1 MSLGSSC
8 RIAATSTGMSSLRR
22 RGVAAGRG
30 WVISIS
36 ADGRAAHE
44 ALRTEGAWAIA
55 AAIALLA
62 AAAWLAN
69 PGIGYLAGSLAATAL
84 VVIVALRGP
93 WRVRRWPI
101 LTAASLIV
109 FITMASATERTSWRI
124 ANEWAAYDS
133 TAVARAS
140 SLLHGELTR
149 GMEDL
154 EARAARALDAPAEIE
169 QAFAHLAPLG
179 LGAGEHGVVL
189 YRAGQPAAWS
199 GRLRVDTDS
208 LRSPTGVVASEFY
221 TTLYAVAERGADR
234 AVATLLVEARPPAD
248 RLSDPLEGLVVR
260 TADVEAFAFGAD
272 ADPAALG
279 YFVLAADSQPLIGIS
294 PTPLGRERA
303 QLAVLESARLR
314 GTIVLALGLAFFITT
329 VWRTT
334 RSIAAR
340 LGALGVAL
348 ACIAIAPLNEL
359 SNASRLFDP
368 AIYYA
373 KLGGPFTASVGA
385 FGLTAALVLL
395 GLIALLRSPGR
406 IRSRAAAI
414 ALVLAIAAGGPFLMR
429 DLARGI
435 SPPAWG
441 ISTGLWLAWEI
452 ALFLVGVSVVIAG
465 ATAGRAALR
474 DWRGL
479 PPALAPSLAIAA
491 ALIGPL
497 VWGAPGRWP
506 GWYPVLWIA
515 SIGALA
521 LTRRSRRFMLA
532 ASSVAAL
539 GAATLVWGNV
549 ARKRVELAEREVA
562 ALNDVDPTATLLLRR
577 FGSDLGGGTAPTTR
591 AGMLRRYVAS
601 DLASANFPVAITS
614 WAPDGSATATLSMVA
629 FDGDSAML
637 RDAVA
642 EATRTMEPVVLEIH
656 GSLGLQLVMAVPHP
670 GAAATTVVVVP
681 RTRTAIDDPF
691 LALLGIGPE
700 TAREPPYILA
710 VTDVVEGEAHA
721 TDVRPRWQRRGN
733 ELHGDWTLTL
743 APQPTRAHVEVE
755 LRPFDAMFQRGALV
769 VLLDLL
775 IIGLLWTLAAAA
787 DGGLRRWVSARRRVW
802 ARSYRARLT
811 IVLFGFFV
819 VPALGFALW
828 SSRRLVSGDQ
838 QARELL
844 VRETL
849 RSVADDAIGDLAA
862 ASARFDTPLLLFAP
876 GELRRTSDP
885 LFEALAPIGRYLD
898 PDVHAE
904 LVLGDEVT
912 SARYAR
918 VGPVLT
924 LIGYRAAVG
933 MAGDRV
939 ILGAPARADE
949 PALERRRRDLGVLV
963 LFTTAVGALAAL
975 WLSGVAARQ
984 FAEPIG
990 TLREAALAIARGQ
1003 REPVLSGTPPAE
1015 FVPVF
1020 TAFRRM
1026 TADLS
1031 ESRRALE
1038 EAQRRTAAILR
1049 NVASGVVAIDRARTI
1064 TLANPRADALLGRSL
1079 PPGLPLA
1086 EAGSSELAAKVS
1098 AFIERDDE
1106 DEEEFDVEIE
1116 GRQLHA
1122 RLTRGGAV
1130 VVLTLDDVSELAR
1143 AQRVLA
1149 WGEMARQ
1156 VAHEIKNPLTPIRLG
1171 VQHLKR
1177 ARAAGR
1183 GDFDEILDQNVAR
1196 ILAEIDRLDEI
1207 ARAFSRYGTAPSQQ
1221 PPGMPVDVADIV
1233 RDVIALETLG
1243 ESAVQWRAHDAD
1255 RPAIAIASGDELRE
1269 VLLNILENA
1278 RLANARRVDVVVRR
1292 NTDHLSV
1299 AVTDDGEGIAAEAL
1313 PRIFEPH
1320 FSTRTSGSG
1329 LGLAISRR
1337 LIEGW
1342 GGSISVTS
1350 EAGKGARVEITLLA
1364 G

>member
-1 MSLGSSC
+1 
-8 RIAATSTGMSSLRR
+8 
-22 RGVAAGRG
+22 V
-30 WVISIS
+30 
-36 ADGRAAHE
+36 
-44 ALRTEGAWAIA
+44 A

-62 AAAWLAN
+62 AATWLAT
-69 PGIGYLAGSLAATAL
+69 PRIGYLVVATAATASIAVL
-84 VVIVALRGP
+84 AARGT
-93 WRVRRWPI
+93 WQGRRWRI
-101 LTAASLIV
+101 ATAASLVV
-109 FITMASATERTSWRI
+109 FITLAVATERTAWRI
-124 ANEWAAYDS
+124 ERGWEAYNRD
-133 TAVARAS
+133 AVSRAS
-140 SLLHGELTR
+140 GALDHALTSAAA
-149 GMEDL
+149 DL
-154 EARAARALDAPAEIE
+154 SRRAERALDAPSSAAD
-169 QAFAHLAPLG
+169 AFEHLTALVAG
-179 LGAGEHGVVL
+179 SGEHGIVL
-189 YRAGQPAAWS
+189 YRGGAPLAWS
-199 GRLRVDTDS
+199 GQVRVDPDT
-208 LRSPTGVVASEFY
+208 LHSPVGVVTSEFH
-221 TTLYAVAERGADR
+221 TTLYAVAARGTDR

-248 RLSDPLEGLVVR
+248 RLSEPLERLVATTMGVEDFEIGAM
-260 TADVEAFAFGAD
+260 ADSS
-272 ADPAALG
+272 ALG
-279 YFVLAADSQPLIGIS
+279 YFVLDVNGQRLFGVSPVPLA
-294 PTPLGRERA
+294 PERA
-303 QLAVLESARLR
+303 ELAMLEAARLR
-314 GTIVLALGLAFFITT
+314 GAIVLAVALILFIA
-329 VWRTT
+329 VIWRAT
-334 RSIAAR
+334 RSIGVR
-340 LGALGVAL
+340 LGVLAVAI

-373 KLGGPFTASVGA
+373 ELGGPFTASVGA
-385 FGLTAALVLL
+385 FALTAALVLL
-395 GLIALLRSPGR
+395 GLIALLRSPSR
-406 IRSRAAAI
+406 IRSRGAAI
-414 ALVLAIAAGGPFLMR
+414 ALVLTIAAGGPFLMR

-479 PPALAPSLAIAA
+479 PPALAPSLAVAA
-491 ALIGPL
+491 GLIGPL
-497 VWGAPGRWP
+497 VWDAPGRWP
-506 GWYPVLWIA
+506 GWYPALWIA
-515 SIGALA
+515 AIGALA

-532 ASSVAAL
+532 ASTVAAL

-562 ALNDVDPTATLLLRR
+562 SLNDVDPTATLLLRR
-577 FGSDLGGGTAPTTR
+577 FGNDLCEGDAPLTR
-591 AGMLRRYVAS
+591 AAMLRRYVAS
-601 DLASANFPVAITS
+601 DLAAANFPVAITS
-614 WAPDGSATATLSMVA
+614 WSVDGNATETLSMVA
-629 FDGDSAML
+629 FDGDSTVL
-637 RDAVA
+637 RRSVA
-642 EATRTMEPVVLEIH
+642 EAHRLEEPVLWEIR
-656 GSLGLQLVMAVPHP
+656 GSRGLQLLIAVPHP
-670 GAAATTVVVVP
+670 AGEATTVVIVP
-681 RTRTAIDDPF
+681 RTRPAIDDPF

-700 TAREPPYILA
+700 SAREPPYTLT
-710 VTDVVEGEAHA
+710 VTDVAEGPAQSGEAA
-721 TDVRPRWQRRGN
+721 PRWERRGN
-733 ELHGDWTLTL
+733 ELHGDWTLAA
-743 APQPTRAHVEVE
+743 APRATRAHVEVE

-769 VLLDLL
+769 VLIDLL
-775 IIGLLWTLAAAA
+775 IIGLLWTLAAGA

-811 IVLFGFFV
+811 LVLFGFFV
-819 VPALGFALW
+819 VPALIFALW

-849 RSVADDAIGDLAA
+849 RAVADEAIGDLAT
-862 ASARFDTPLLLFAP
+862 ASQRFDTPLLLYAP

-885 LFEALAPIGRYLD
+885 LFQALAPLGRFLD
-898 PDVHAE
+898 PEVHAE
-904 LVLGDEVT
+904 LVLSDEVT
-912 SARYAR
+912 AARYAR
-918 VGPVLT
+918 VGSVLT

-933 MAGDRV
+933 LAGDRV
-939 ILGAPARADE
+939 VLGAPARTDE
-949 PALERRRRDLGVLV
+949 LALDRRRRDLLVLV

-984 FAEPIG
+984 FAQPIRA
-990 TLREAALAIARGQ
+990 LREAALAIARGE
-1003 REPVLSGTPPAE
+1003 REPALSGTPPAE

-1049 NVASGVVAIDRARTI
+1049 NVASGVVAIDRAGI
-1064 TLANPRADALLGRSL
+1064 VTLANSRADALLGRVL
-1079 PPGLPLA
+1079 PPGTPLSQAGSPMLA
-1086 EAGSSELAAKVS
+1086 EKVAAFT
-1098 AFIERDDE
+1098 ARTDD
-1106 DEEEFDVEIE
+1106 DEEEFDVEIQ

-1122 RLTRGGAV
+1122 RLTRGGAGA
-1130 VVLTLDDVSELAR
+1130 VLTLDDVSELAR

-1207 ARAFSRYGTAPSQQ
+1207 ARAFSRYGTAPAEQA
-1221 PPGMPVDVADIV
+1221 PTAPVDVADIV
-1233 RDVIALETLG
+1233 RDVVALETLG
-1243 ESAVQWRAHDAD
+1243 ESAVQWRTHDAD
-1255 RPAIAIASGDELRE
+1255 RPAIATASGDELRE

-1278 RLANARRVDVVVRR
+1278 RLANARRVDIVVSREPAHISVVV
-1292 NTDHLSV
+1292 
-1299 AVTDDGEGIAAEAL
+1299 ADDGEGIAPDAL

-1342 GGSISVTS
+1342 GGSIAVTS
-1350 EAGKGARVEITLLA
+1350 ERGKGTRVEIRLSTE
-1364 G
+1364 